1 MIVHLLLANEID
13 HDDIEDCMD
22 DFMEEHFNVISDE
35 QSHREMAEALLK
47 VRQQLTF
54 SAKNEYDL
62 PSGSDEL
69 NKLRAFNAKNMT
81 NVGEMSKYMK

>member
-1 MIVHLLLANEID
+1 MNASPADVAIRITLINMIVHLLLANEID

-47 VRQQLTF
+47 VR
-54 SAKNEYDL
+54 
-62 PSGSDEL
+62 
-69 NKLRAFNAKNMT
+69 
-81 NVGEMSKYMK
+81 

>member
-1 MIVHLLLANEID
+1 MGGVVVNASPADVAIRITLINMIVHLLLANEID

-47 VRQQLTF
+47 VR
-54 SAKNEYDL
+54 
-62 PSGSDEL
+62 
-69 NKLRAFNAKNMT
+69 
-81 NVGEMSKYMK
+81 